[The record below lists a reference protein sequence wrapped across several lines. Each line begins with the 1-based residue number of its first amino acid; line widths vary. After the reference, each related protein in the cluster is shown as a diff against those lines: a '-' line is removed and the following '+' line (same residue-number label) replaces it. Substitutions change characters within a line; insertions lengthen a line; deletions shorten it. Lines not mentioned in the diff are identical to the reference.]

1 MMSDHVI
8 PRRPIAA
15 GIVMLLAAALASH
28 AVAAEGPRFAGPLL
42 SPAPPLP
49 VGMLNIEPYLI
60 NSQLRGMY
68 DEKGNRRDASGPDGW
83 YLAVPIQYG
92 LHERLTVAASLNA
105 SYNRDSANQR
115 AFDIGDTTLSALFGL
130 YKGEGQHRPTL
141 TVAVRQSI
149 ATGHHDRLEERP
161 ISVASGTGVGASSL
175 GLHGQAYFH
184 DGHLRMRASTL
195 WRTPGANAGVR
206 GQSAFGTP
214 AGFDGRVRLG
224 AALTS
229 LLAAEYSLSPTWV
242 IAGELLHER
251 ESAGSV
257 HGSVATAAGREELH
271 RRDPASWRFSIV
283 PAIQYHWN
291 DHVALVAGAQVSLA
305 GRNSSEVFV
314 PQVAVNMGW

>member
-1 MMSDHVI
+1 MMSNHVI
-8 PRRPIAA
+8 ARRATAA
-15 GIVMLLAAALASH
+15 GVVMLAAALASQV
-28 AVAAEGPRFAGPLL
+28 AAAEGPRFAGPLL

-60 NSQLRGMY
+60 NSQLRGLY
-68 DEKGNRRDASGPDGW
+68 DENGDRRDASGPDGW

-92 LHERLTVAASLNA
+92 LHERVTIAASLNA
-105 SYNRDSANQR
+105 SYNRDDGNRR

-130 YKGEGQHRPTL
+130 YKGEGVHRPTL
-141 TVAVRQSI
+141 TLAVRQSI

-161 ISVASGTGVGASSL
+161 ISVASGTGVGATSL
-175 GLHGQAYFH
+175 GLHGQAYFL

-214 AGFDGRVRLG
+214 VGFDGRVRLG
-224 AALTS
+224 AAVTS

-242 IAGELLHER
+242 LAGELLHER
-251 ESAGSV
+251 EGAGSV
-257 HGSVATAAGREELH
+257 HGRVVTATGSQDMY

-305 GRNSSEVFV
+305 GRNSSAVFV